1 LSAGFSIRVLQEEK
15 RSAFPD
21 NTFATC
27 TFAAALFT
35 CTELGRSSQQLQLQP
50 NRKRPAQIEG
60 FQLVARLAEG
70 PGIADTGKPIVLS
83 VILKNVSGRSL
94 ALVRTNFLYD
104 FTIEVQNGSGRDV
117 ELTELGKL
125 RRRNAEMYISRE
137 HFQLAPGKVLENTV
151 EISELFKMTKPD
163 RYSITFKRLVP
174 KLRGKGWTEVR
185 SNTVQVSVS

>member
-1 LSAGFSIRVLQEEK
+1 MERRVKK
-15 RSAFPD
+15 RILA
-21 NTFATC
+21 ATC
-27 TFAAALFT
+27 TFAAVLFT
-35 CTELGRSSQQLQLQP
+35 CTEQGRSSQQLQLQP
-50 NRKRPAQIEG
+50 NKKRPAQIEG

-94 ALVRTNFLYD
+94 ALVRTTFLYD
-104 FTIEVQNGSGRDV
+104 FAIEVRNGSGREI

-151 EISELFKMTKPD
+151 EISELFKMTQPD
-163 RYSITFKRLVP
+163 RYSITFKRLIP

-185 SNTVQVSVS
+185 SNTVQVNVS